1 MSCRPDSQRRQPRRG
16 SRRIAR
22 PVIAL
27 AAFACLPVAPARAD
41 AVADFYKDKTI
52 TLVSA
57 GEAGGAHGTYAQFLA
72 QHFRR
77 HVPGN
82 PNIVIQHMA
91 GAGGNLAPNYLHN
104 VAAKDGTVIGHPL
117 QDLIFNARIGIAA
130 VKYDARKVH
139 YLGGADVTRTTVS
152 VWRASGILTLEDAR
166 QREVL
171 MGASGRSGQTYIV
184 PVTLNAVL
192 GTKFKPVVGYGGIN
206 LINLAME
213 RGEIHG
219 QAASWPT
226 ITATKREWVDK
237 NLIANLVTVAME
249 REPELPTVPALAELV
264 KSDDDFI
271 LTRLLAGPAALGRA
285 WIAFGDIPEDRLAAL
300 REAYA
305 RTVADPAFLAD
316 VTKRNLPVNP
326 VSWQVQQKLAEQILE
341 TPDATVARLK
351 GILKLD

>member
-1 MSCRPDSQRRQPRRG
+1 MIVCNM
-16 SRRIAR
+16 IAR
-22 PVIAL
+22 GIAYVAFAY
-27 AAFACLPVAPARAD
+27 AAFACLSAAPARAD

-57 GEAGGAHGTYAQFLA
+57 GEAGGAHGTYAQLLV

-104 VAAKDGTVIGHPL
+104 VAPKDGTVIGHPL

-130 VKYDARKVH
+130 VKYDAGKVH

-152 VWRASGILTLEDAR
+152 VWRASGIHTLDDAR
-166 QREVL
+166 RREVL
-171 MGASGRSGQTYIV
+171 MGASGRSGQTYII

-249 REPELPTVPALAELV
+249 REPQLPDVPALAELV
-264 KSDDDFI
+264 TSDDDVMLI
-271 LTRLLAGPAALGRA
+271 RLLAGPAALGRS
-285 WIAFGDIPEDRLAAL
+285 WIAFGDIPKDRLAAL

-305 RTVADPAFLAD
+305 RTVVDPAFLAD
-316 VTKRNLPVNP
+316 AKKRNLPVNP
-326 VSWQVQQKLAEQILE
+326 VAWQVQQKLAQQILA

-351 GILKLD
+351 GILGL

>member
-1 MSCRPDSQRRQPRRG
+1 M
-16 SRRIAR
+16 IAR
-22 PVIAL
+22 PIIAL
-27 AAFACLPVAPARAD
+27 AALVCLPTGPARAD

-57 GEAGGAHGTYAQFLA
+57 GEAGGAHGTYAQLLV

-104 VAAKDGTVIGHPL
+104 VAPKDGTVIGHPL

-130 VKYDARKVH
+130 VKYDARNVH

-152 VWRASGILTLEDAR
+152 IWRASGIHTLEDAK

-184 PVTLNAVL
+184 PVTLNALL

-226 ITATKREWVDK
+226 ITATKREW
-237 NLIANLVTVAME
+237 A
-249 REPELPTVPALAELV
+249 
-264 KSDDDFI
+264 
-271 LTRLLAGPAALGRA
+271 TR
-285 WIAFGDIPEDRLAAL
+285 
-300 REAYA
+300 
-305 RTVADPAFLAD
+305 T
-316 VTKRNLPVNP
+316 
-326 VSWQVQQKLAEQILE
+326 
-341 TPDATVARLK
+341 
-351 GILKLD
+351 